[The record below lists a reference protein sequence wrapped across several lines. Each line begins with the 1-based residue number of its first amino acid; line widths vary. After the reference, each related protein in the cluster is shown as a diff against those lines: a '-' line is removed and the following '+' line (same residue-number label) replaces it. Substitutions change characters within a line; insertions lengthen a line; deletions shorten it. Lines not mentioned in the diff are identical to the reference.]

1 MVARN
6 GRRADREAAV
16 RDAVPERYQCPAGQ
30 PHDGGTLAP
39 GRLVSRP
46 VTALRPHAAY
56 LELCG
61 PIAATDVRRVGYQ
74 AAVMHDPLVTTRDGT
89 ILDGHV
95 RWQVAMDREWPC
107 LPCLECDLTEEEALH
122 VVIERH
128 RTAKGLNAF
137 CRILLALRLEPYF
150 RTSAG
155 RRPPDAGTTGRL
167 SNLTNGSGKDV
178 RVDIARVAGVS
189 TGNVTKVKQLLGSVV
204 PEVRERLVQG
214 EVRIHRAW
222 QWRTLS
228 PKAQR
233 DALWEH
239 FHQGAIKTT
248 VRRLVKAHAN
258 VGAAARP
265 PDVTATVLGGLTRL
279 DAEDITVAVL
289 DVPGRAVVVTR
300 ACFDELQEQH
310 TR

>member
-16 RDAVPERYQCPAGQ
+16 RDAVPEPSARLANP
-30 PHDGGTLAP
+30 GGP
-39 GRLVSRP
+39 WHLVSRP

-61 PIAATDVRRVGYQ
+61 PIAATDVRRVGHQ

-233 DALWEH
+233 DLWEH
-239 FHQGAIKTT
+239 LHQGAIKTT
-248 VRRLVKAHAN
+248 IRRLVKAHAN